1 MEYTAE
7 IFDQMQFFYETNG
20 FNDHQLHCVLRFE
33 RGPNPE
39 VLKRSVIA
47 SIEAIP
53 ILGTRYIDGT
63 SPRWTSLGPVD
74 FGRAFMLATTK
85 TEFEE
90 FLVARVDES
99 AGPQIRVC
107 QFDSNPSA
115 VALKMNH
122 MICDA
127 ADFKQYLY
135 FLCTIYSELTADPT
149 YRPPAITGDRS
160 IRGVLRRFP
169 ISVKVKSLLTQ
180 SKDNN
185 QTGNQRFPLSESGDV
200 RPFILTRVLER
211 DRIVAL
217 KDYCRANGAT
227 LNDAVLTAYYRC
239 LFQLFRLKTGV
250 ELQIP
255 VMVDMRRYLQETE
268 EFRSLTNLTSM
279 QATRLDYKTGER
291 FGGTLARVMAVMNEK
306 KGADIGLNGF
316 IKLGLLYG
324 IFGDRIA
331 NRGLKS
337 KLKQPLIC
345 MTNVGILDSGAMS
358 FGNLR
363 PYDAFVC
370 GSIKYKPY
378 FQIAMSSYDGRLT
391 LSANQ
396 YGSAV
401 DRDRI
406 RSFLDEIEAELP
418 RARRDV
424 MESSSRGAQR
434 RGDPKIV
441 GQRRRPLDCF
451 APLAMTVLFPSQRVL
466 V

>member
-1 MEYTAE
+1 MDYTAE
-7 IFDQMQFFYETNG
+7 IFDQIQLLYETNE
-20 FNDHQLHCVLRFE
+20 FNDHQLHCVFRFE

-53 ILGTRYIDGT
+53 ILGTRYIDGAR
-63 SPRWTSLGPVD
+63 PRWTSLDPSD
-74 FGRAFMLATTK
+74 FSRAFVLATTE

-99 AGPQIRVC
+99 VGPQIRVC
-107 QFDSNPSA
+107 QFDSKPFA
-115 VALKMNH
+115 VAFKMNH

-135 FLCTIYSELTADPT
+135 FLCNIYSELATNLT
-149 YRPPAITGDRS
+149 YRPRTINGDRS
-160 IRGVLRRFP
+160 IRGVLRRFAM
-169 ISVKVKSLLTQ
+169 SVKLKSLLTQ

-185 QTGNQRFPLSESGDV
+185 QTGNQRFPLSEGGDV
-200 RPFILTRVLER
+200 RPFILTRVLGR
-211 DRIVAL
+211 DRVAAL
-217 KDYCRANGAT
+217 KHYCRAKGAT
-227 LNDAVLTAYYRC
+227 LNDAVLTAYYRR
-239 LFQLFRLKTGV
+239 LFQLLALRPAV
-250 ELQIP
+250 EFQIP
-255 VMVDMRRYLQETE
+255 VMVDMRRYLGESG
-268 EFRSLTNLTSM
+268 EFNSLTNLTSM
-279 QATRLDYKTGER
+279 QVTRLDVKPGER
-291 FGGTLARVMAVMNEK
+291 FEGTLGRVKAVMDEK

-331 NRGLKS
+331 NQRLKS
-337 KLKQPLIC
+337 RLKNPLIC
-345 MTNVGILDSGAMS
+345 MTNVGILDPGAMA

-363 PYDAFVC
+363 PNDAFLC

-378 FQIAMSSYDGRLT
+378 LQLAMSSYDGQLT
-391 LSANQ
+391 LSANL

-418 RARRDV
+418 NEA
-424 MESSSRGAQR
+424 
-434 RGDPKIV
+434 
-441 GQRRRPLDCF
+441 
-451 APLAMTVLFPSQRVL
+451 
-466 V
+466 